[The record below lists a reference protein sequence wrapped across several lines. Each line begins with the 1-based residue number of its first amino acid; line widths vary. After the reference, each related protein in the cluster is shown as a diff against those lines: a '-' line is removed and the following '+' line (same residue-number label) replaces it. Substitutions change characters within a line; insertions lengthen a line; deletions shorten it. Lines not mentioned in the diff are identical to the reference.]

1 MALQSCPTV
10 KFAMG
15 RFDLKRLYTNMLSY
29 DNPYNTYK
37 YKGLPAGP
45 ICSPSLE
52 AIDGVLY
59 PQEHKYLYFQIDKTK
74 NDGSNLFF
82 ETYEEHTAAS
92 ATTQAPETETKAT
105 KKESEPDKN
114 TTENIKQ

>member
-37 YKGLPAGP
+37 YKGLPPGP
-45 ICSPSLE
+45 IRNPN
-52 AIDGVLY
+52 IDDIDAVLN
-59 PQEHKYLYFQIDKTK
+59 HVRHNYLYMCAKADFSGTHE
-74 NDGSNLFF
+74 FA
-82 ETYEEHTAAS
+82 ETYEEH
-92 ATTQAPETETKAT
+92 KANSERYD
-105 KKESEPDKN
+105 KELNKRG
-114 TTENIKQ
+114 IK